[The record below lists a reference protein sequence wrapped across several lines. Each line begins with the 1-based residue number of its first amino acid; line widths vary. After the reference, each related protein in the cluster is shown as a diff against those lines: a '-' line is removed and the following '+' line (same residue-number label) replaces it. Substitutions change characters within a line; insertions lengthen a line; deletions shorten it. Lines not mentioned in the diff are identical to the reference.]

1 MYKIYSEQFD
11 SEATSQWPESRC
23 ALKNSALSRKYSD
36 CCSSA
41 SILIGASCNAT
52 LREVGLEPFRAVSSS
67 MGPAVEETCKLRAKM
82 VTDFDSYR
90 RRLKSLESKKLS
102 IEVGLP
108 YLHRHGQAA
117 LHRIAL
123 LNITA
128 SRIST
133 NALYIPFCQQ
143 SAGKEKAVAEV
154 TADIAKYA
162 AKVKSAEQAYIE
174 FNEKTKGDIIMS
186 RVSHD
191 ELLDNLLVT
200 TIVCQ
205 VSLLS
210 V

>member
-1 MYKIYSEQFD
+1 MNRLHCT
-11 SEATSQWPESRC
+11 APH
-23 ALKNSALSRKYSD
+23 
-36 CCSSA
+36 CS
-41 SILIGASCNAT
+41 I
-52 LREVGLEPFRAVSSS
+52 
-67 MGPAVEETCKLRAKM
+67 
-82 VTDFDSYR
+82 
-90 RRLKSLESKKLS
+90 
-102 IEVGLP
+102 
-108 YLHRHGQAA
+108 
-117 LHRIAL
+117 
-123 LNITA
+123 ITA
-128 SRIST
+128 SRINT

-154 TADIAKYA
+154 TADIAKYV

-205 VSLLS
+205 VSFLT

>member
-1 MYKIYSEQFD
+1 MIVILHHFISDAHYRDDDSLGDNPLILSYTGYAVSNDTANHHKADLDHSNELSKLMYKIYSEQFD
-11 SEATSQWPESRC
+11 SEPTSQWPESRC

-108 YLHRHGQAA
+108 YLH
-117 LHRIAL
+117 
-123 LNITA
+123 
-128 SRIST
+128 ST
-133 NALYIPFCQQ
+133 
-143 SAGKEKAVAEV
+143 
-154 TADIAKYA
+154 
-162 AKVKSAEQAYIE
+162 
-174 FNEKTKGDIIMS
+174 
-186 RVSHD
+186 
-191 ELLDNLLVT
+191 
-200 TIVCQ
+200 
-205 VSLLS
+205 
-210 V
+210 